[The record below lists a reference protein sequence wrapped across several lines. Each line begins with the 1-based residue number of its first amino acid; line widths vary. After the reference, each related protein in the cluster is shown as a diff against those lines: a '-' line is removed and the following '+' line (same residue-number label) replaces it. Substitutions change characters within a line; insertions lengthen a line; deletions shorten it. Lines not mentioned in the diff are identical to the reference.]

1 MDVAAEELKKRESM
15 FNLAG
20 QEAAAYIAAYQKESG
35 KQYSQTLKEFIADN
49 AERLSEDDALQLFI
63 LVCSASGCIQEA
75 QKQAR
80 DIENKMK
87 CGDL

>member
-1 MDVAAEELKKRESM
+1 M

-20 QEAAAYIAAYQKESG
+20 QEAAACIAAYQKESG
-35 KQYSQTLKEFIADN
+35 KRYSQTLKEFIADN

-63 LVCSASGCIQEA
+63 LVCSASGCMQQA

-80 DIENKMK
+80 DIEKK
-87 CGDL
+87 LSAGIYRE

>member
-1 MDVAAEELKKRESM
+1 M

-63 LVCSASGCIQEA
+63 LVCSASGCMQEA

-80 DIENKMK
+80 DIENKIK
-87 CGDL
+87 CGNL